1 MDSAVMNIV
10 KVRAGKKNTKR
21 RFCYC
26 LTDVVVLL
34 KSNYTQP
41 ILVRLWREKALLLG
55 LMKLI

>member
-1 MDSAVMNIV
+1 M
-10 KVRAGKKNTKR
+10 KR

-34 KSNYTQP
+34 ESNYTQP